1 MYDSRSVEVTVK
13 SRNVAWVRKSR
24 MVALVVGA
32 TAVLMAGCSSDSSS
46 ENVVSTDEAP
56 AVRIVVTN
64 SILGSI
70 VGELVGGE
78 NVKVIVPN
86 GKDPHDYEPS
96 AKDVSE
102 IMNADL
108 VVETG
113 LSYDEGLD
121 KSIESARS
129 KGVAVFTA
137 SDHVTLREDDH
148 DHDKD
153 KDKDDHD
160 HDEDD
165 HDHDKDK
172 DDHDH
177 DHDGDDPHFLS
188 DPLTMKQMVP
198 ELVKALE
205 AATSADLS
213 QASEALLA
221 LLDQTHED
229 VESAMA
235 TLGDTPCVLV
245 TGHESLNYF
254 AARYNCEIVGTIIP
268 SLSST
273 AEATAGNLARLRQDA
288 QAAGVNAV
296 FVDEATP
303 TNVANQI
310 ASEIG
315 VGVYQLPS
323 HTVPQDGEYRSYV
336 IAIANVIVEG
346 LLSK

>member
-1 MYDSRSVEVTVK
+1 VNYQVEGTVNSREGA
-13 SRNVAWVRKSR
+13 VALKSR
-24 MVALVVGA
+24 MAALVVGVV
-32 TAVLMAGCSSDSSS
+32 AVLLAGCSSESPG
-46 ENVVSTDEAP
+46 NVGSNDATPVA
-56 AVRIVVTN
+56 RIVVTN

-70 VGELVGGE
+70 VNALVGNE
-78 NVKVIVPN
+78 QVKVIIPN

-96 AKDVSE
+96 AKDVAE

-113 LSYDEGLD
+113 LSYDEGLN
-121 KSIESARS
+121 KSVETARA
-129 KGVAVFTA
+129 KGVVVFSA
-137 SDHVTLREDDH
+137 SDHVTLREDNHDDEESDND

-153 KDKDDHD
+153 DHS
-160 HDEDD
+160 
-165 HDHDKDK
+165 
-172 DDHDH
+172 
-177 DHDGDDPHFLS
+177 GDDPHFLS

-205 AATSADLS
+205 AATSTDLLE
-213 QASEALLA
+213 ASEALLT

-229 VESAMA
+229 VEEVMA

-254 AARYNCEIVGTIIP
+254 AARYDCEIVGTIIP
-268 SLSST
+268 SMSST

-336 IAIANVIVEG
+336 VAIANVIVDG